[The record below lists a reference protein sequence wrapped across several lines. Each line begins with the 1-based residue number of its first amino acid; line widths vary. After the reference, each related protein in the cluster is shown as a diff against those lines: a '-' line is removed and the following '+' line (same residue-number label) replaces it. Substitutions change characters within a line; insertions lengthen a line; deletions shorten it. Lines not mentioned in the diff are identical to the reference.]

1 MHYQAFPLP
10 KIVRFF
16 FHVSISSRKVI
27 KKEAKNAVS
36 DTASKGNL
44 MELQIW
50 QNQSDPFLG
59 KSKEL
64 FHTSHHSQLS
74 KWKHAASRCWQVWF
88 VHAVSVSCYRRRFAR
103 WLCATV
109 VTIWRALQPPWLQ
122 PLRCWGTLLRY
133 DIEVRCWGTMER
145 VYYFLLAKLII
156 ASVLASLSL
165 LPSID

>member
-1 MHYQAFPLP
+1 MKLRGLGNVLVLP
-10 KIVRFF
+10 SLAPDVSSMLGVLQFKLSNSLCNKTAYFYTFNKMYSTISVKTNALPGLSSSEDSQVFFF
-16 FHVSISSRKVI
+16 FHVSISSRKAI

-74 KWKHAASRCWQVWF
+74 K
-88 VHAVSVSCYRRRFAR
+88 
-103 WLCATV
+103 
-109 VTIWRALQPPWLQ
+109 
-122 PLRCWGTLLRY
+122 
-133 DIEVRCWGTMER
+133 
-145 VYYFLLAKLII
+145 
-156 ASVLASLSL
+156 
-165 LPSID
+165 